1 MGTSWIRLRAVG
13 EAPGPAAVS
22 YAVRRPKEGE
32 PEAIELFDADPGLP
46 DAFPA
51 TVNAVVDGP
60 SSAIFFAVLHR
71 RADVEHAFFSRY
83 WRDEHARF
91 GPLIPGVRRYVQL
104 HALDGAPVDGV
115 CEVGFDD
122 HDALAAGLTCELI
135 RVEAR
140 ADEERFIDHA
150 RSYGLVCD
158 PPG

>member
-1 MGTSWIRLRAVG
+1 MGTRWIRLRAPG
-13 EAPGPAAVS
+13 EAPAPGALS
-22 YAVRRPKEGE
+22 YAVARPKDGQ
-32 PEAIELFDADPGLP
+32 PEAVELFDADPGLP

-51 TVNAVVDGP
+51 ESNAVVEGP
-60 SSAIFFAVLHR
+60 ASAIFFAVLQR
-71 RADVEHAFFSRY
+71 RADIDHDFFSRY
-83 WRDEHARF
+83 WRDDHARF

-122 HDALAAGLTCELI
+122 HDALVAGLTCELI
-135 RVEAR
+135 GVDAR

-150 RSYGLVCD
+150 RSYSLVCD